1 METINHEFGDETASQ
16 FDVKALFFKYIR
28 YWYLFVITI
37 PIGLAGAY
45 IKTKYTRPSYKVGST
60 ILINEDQENPGNN
73 AGALKELFLFNP
85 QLNINNEINIL
96 ESQKIATLTAR
107 ELNIWV
113 RYYKIKKTF
122 DAEIYTAAPFIV
134 EFDTAQKNKPF
145 NVAFQISPIS
155 LTNYK
160 LETKVNSKLSYIY
173 SKLDGIHRFNEPLSI
188 NKFNFTIKS
197 KYNLSDSSYFNKSF
211 YFIIS
216 NPLDILNEIRSN
228 LTVEKSGGANGDKDV
243 SILSLSITGDNPFK
257 IVDMLNTLTKVYTY
271 QSLNKKNQKALNT
284 IRFIDNQ
291 LGEISDSLHFTENS
305 LQDFKTTNK
314 VMNLDQE
321 SSALL
326 DQMQSLNEAKAAL
339 IVQNKY
345 YAYLKSYVEKNK
357 RYNDLLIPST
367 MGVTDPVLNGLVT
380 KLLDLDALVA
390 DVQYNIKQKNVVTDK
405 YFYQIE
411 NIKNSIIE
419 NIKNNEKNV
428 KISLD
433 DIDERMNKQEEE
445 IKKLP
450 QKERQLFG
458 IERKFKLN
466 DDIYT
471 YLLEKRSEAAIAKA
485 SNVPDCEIVDEA
497 TLNQVIQTAPQSK
510 QNLLFGFFIGL
521 LAPFIFLYLKTILND
536 KISEKTDIEKITKL
550 PVIGYI
556 IHSFSKTVLAVA
568 EKPKSSLSESFR
580 ALRTNIH
587 FMIPNKS
594 KQIILITSSHTSEGK
609 TFTAINLGS
618 ILSLS
623 GKKTLLMGFDL
634 RKPRLYQEFGLSNN
648 IGISTYL
655 AGKCSISDAIQHTQ
669 LPMLDVIPGGPVPP
683 NPSELIALP
692 KTQQLLDELQ
702 KEYDYI
708 VIDTSPVGIVA
719 DGFMLMKMT
728 DLNIFLLRHNLST
741 RKLTSRVLEEIRM
754 NNISNVGI
762 VINDISL
769 SAFSYGYKYN
779 YGYQYNYRYYKSY
792 GYYEEEAVVL
802 PFFKRMYENIK
813 STLNE

>member
-1 METINHEFGDETASQ
+1 METINQAAFGEDASSQ
-16 FDVKALFFKYIR
+16 FDLKALFYKYIR
-28 YWYLFVITI
+28 YWYLFLITI

-45 IKTKYTRPSYKVGST
+45 IKTKYTRPSYKVSST
-60 ILINEDQENPGNN
+60 ILINEDNEENPSDKS
-73 AGALKELFLFNP
+73 ATLKELFLFNP

-96 ESQKIATLTAR
+96 GSQKIAKLTAR

-113 RYYKIKKTF
+113 KYYKIKKTF
-122 DAEIYTAAPFIV
+122 DAEIYATAPFQV
-134 EFDTAQKNKPF
+134 EFDTTQKNKPF
-145 NVAFQISPIS
+145 DVTFQITPVS
-155 LTNYK
+155 LSNYK
-160 LETKVNSKLSYIY
+160 LETKVNSKSENRY
-173 SKLDGIHRFNEPLSI
+173 SKLDGIHHFNEVLSV
-188 NKFNFTIKS
+188 NNFKFYIKS
-197 KYNLSDSSYFNKSF
+197 KYNVVGYLNKSF
-211 YFIIS
+211 YFIIVD
-216 NPLDILNEIRSN
+216 PKDILYDINSN
-228 LTVEKSGGANGDKDV
+228 LTVEKSGGPNGGDV
-243 SILSLSITGDNPFK
+243 SILSLTLKGENPYK
-257 IVDMLNTLTKVYTY
+257 IVDILNTMTKVYIN
-271 QSLNKKNQKALNT
+271 QSLNKKNQNAINT
-284 IRFIDNQ
+284 IRFIDSQ
-291 LGEISDSLHFTENS
+291 LDEISDSLHYTENT
-305 LQDFKTTNK
+305 LQDFKMNNK
-314 VMNLDQE
+314 VMDIDQE
-321 SSALL
+321 SQSYL
-326 DQMQSLNEAKAAL
+326 DLMASLNESKAAL
-339 IVQNKY
+339 VVQEKY

-367 MGVTDPVLNGLVT
+367 MGVTDEVLNGLVS
-380 KLLDLDALVA
+380 KLMDLDAAVS
-390 DVQYNIKQKNVVTDK
+390 DVQYSIKQKNTVSDK
-405 YFYQIE
+405 YYYQIE
-411 NIKNSIIE
+411 NLKLSIIE
-419 NIKNNEKNV
+419 NIKSNEKTV
-428 KISLD
+428 RISLD
-433 DIDERMNKQEEE
+433 DIEDRMNKLED
-445 IKKLP
+445 KFKTLP
-450 QKERQLFG
+450 KKERELFG

-485 SNVPDCEIVDEA
+485 SNVPDSEVVDEA
-497 TLNQVIQTAPQSK
+497 CLDQVILIAPQSK
-510 QNLLFGFFIGL
+510 QNLLFGLIVGFLI
-521 LAPFIFLYLKTILND
+521 PFIFLYLKTILND
-536 KISEKTDIEKITKL
+536 KISEKTDIEKITNL
-550 PVIGYI
+550 PIIGYI

-609 TFTAINLGS
+609 TFTVINLGS

-634 RKPRLYQEFGLSNN
+634 RKPRLYQEFGLNN
-648 IGISTYL
+648 NLGISTYL
-655 AGKCSISDAIQHTQ
+655 SGKCSLQDAIQQTQ
-669 LPMLDVIPGGPVPP
+669 MPMLDIMTGGPVPP

-692 KTQQLLDELQ
+692 KTQQMLEELQ

-719 DGFMLMKMT
+719 DGFLLMKMA

-754 NNISNVGI
+754 NNITKVGI
-762 VINDISL
+762 VINDISH

-802 PFFKRMYENIK
+802 PFFKRIYENIK